1 MNEIVMVSLRY
12 MVSYIMRT
20 YKEIDVRSSIR
31 SGTIVEISSINR
43 FSICDKY
50 ITLLLLCNNIH
61 YIGTIV
67 ILYHSASTSG
77 KCFDISAIAY
87 NMTCNCLRRTN
98 RE

>member
-1 MNEIVMVSLRY
+1 MNDIVMVSLRY
-12 MVSYIMRT
+12 ISYIMRT
-20 YKEIDVRSSIR
+20 YREIDVRSSVR

-67 ILYHSASTSG
+67 ILYHSASMSG
-77 KCFDISAIAY
+77 KCFDISVI
-87 NMTCNCLRRTN
+87 TIT
-98 RE
+98 